1 MDRFT
6 KSDLRNGYVC
16 VTTNNEAYI
25 TLLDMGILVGK
36 ENTLKLDD
44 YDENF
49 IFIGSRIYLDNS
61 KMSDINQIYRPL
73 EKQHCS
79 FGPYW
84 FKKGRLVFNR
94 EEKIKITI
102 EEIAKWKDVL
112 PEQVEIIND

>member
-25 TLLDMGILVGK
+25 TLIDMGILIGK

-49 IFIGSRIYLDNS
+49 VFIGSRKYLDSS
-61 KMSDINQIYRPL
+61 KMCDINQIYSPR
-73 EKQHCS
+73 ESRYCS
-79 FGPYW
+79 FDPYL
-84 FKKGRLVFNR
+84 FKKGLKVFDRN
-94 EEKIKITI
+94 EKIKISI
-102 EEIAKWKDVL
+102 QEIAKWKNVL
-112 PEQVEIIND
+112 PEQVEVIGV